1 VPPNVRFEIDDCTQP
16 WTWPENTFDFIHMR
30 YLFGSISDWSALIQE
45 AYTACAPGGWVQT
58 AEVEVD
64 YISDDGT
71 VKPDSAMAMWGHMC
85 RVAGPKMGRPFT
97 ILRDG
102 LQRKGM
108 EEAGFVDI
116 HEVNFKVLV
125 GSRLSRKTF
134 PLILITRSPWVDGPS
149 IPSWPRSDVSCSSG
163 LRTIWKVSH
172 PHT

>member
-1 VPPNVRFEIDDCTQP
+1 MPPNVRFEIDDCTQP

-30 YLFGSISDWSALIQE
+30 YLFGSISDWSALIRE
-45 AYTACAPGGWVQT
+45 AYAACAPGGWVQT

-64 YISDDGT
+64 YISDDGS
-71 VKPDSAMAMWGHMC
+71 VRPDSAMAIWGHMC

-116 HEVNFKVLV
+116 HEVNFKVLGFLAV
-125 GSRLSRKTF
+125 VEELL
-134 PLILITRSPWVDGPS
+134 PVDLDHTRSPWADGPS
-149 IPSWPRSDVSCSSG
+149 IPSWPRWDGSCSSG
-163 LRTIWKVSH
+163 LRTI
-172 PHT
+172 